1 MPEISDFFD
10 MIFSSIEFG
19 FLIQAD
25 FWDAFGF
32 FPTFI
37 LVFVA
42 ATFFRYIVLR
52 MFGAAEAGASD
63 SIVSS
68 ARADSAKA
76 SAQENYRR
84 SIKLSERRAQI
95 NRAYR
100 RRR

>member
-1 MPEISDFFD
+1 MPDISDFFD

-19 FLIQAD
+19 FQIQAD

-42 ATFFRYIVLR
+42 ATFFRYVILR

-63 SIVSS
+63 SIRSS
-68 ARADSAKA
+68 DSTNRSKARGK
-76 SAQENYRR
+76 R
-84 SIKLSERRAQI
+84 
-95 NRAYR
+95 
-100 RRR
+100 